1 MHYFIYEAYRK
12 HFKKD
17 LFNGIK
23 SMPSVIKIP
32 FFSWL
37 AIVVVSLFVMFI
49 IHDTVIKNIFAVVFA
64 GATLLLCGFAKIY
77 NRKNLDT
84 RIEERKRRLKE
95 LNKWLKDDMEIK
107 DVNSIKQLRNKMK
120 IEINERRKSIDK
132 VESII
137 FKILELLCVPVL
149 LAIFSFILDSGDM
162 GIAEKI
168 QTGAVVLTLGVL
180 IVVSVLLLAYTIITE
195 IIKNEQY
202 YYDIF
207 VDDLQD
213 VLDTQYKINPEDIL
227 DVNN

>member
-17 LFNGIK
+17 LLNGIM
-23 SMPSVIKIP
+23 SMPKVMKIP

-49 IHDTVIKNIFAVVFA
+49 IHDTVIKSIFAVVFA
-64 GATLLLCGFAKIY
+64 VATLLLCGFAKIY

-95 LNKWLKDDMEIK
+95 LNKWLKDDMDIK

-213 VLDTQYKINPEDIL
+213 VLDTQYQISPEDIL

>member
-12 HFKKD
+12 YFKKD
-17 LFNGIK
+17 LLSGIK
-23 SMPSVIKIP
+23 SMPKVMKIS

-37 AIVVVSLFVMFI
+37 AIVIVSLFVMFI
-49 IHDTVIKNIFAVVFA
+49 IQNTVITNIFAVVSA
-64 GATLLLCGFAKIY
+64 VATVLLCGFAKIY

-84 RIEERKRRLKE
+84 RIEERKNRLKE
-95 LNKWLKDDMEIK
+95 LKKWLKDEMDIE
-107 DVNSIKQLRNKMK
+107 DENATKQLRNKMK

-149 LAIFSFILDSGDM
+149 LTIFSFILESGDM
-162 GIAEKI
+162 GVAEKI
-168 QTGAVVLTLGVL
+168 QAGAAVLTIGILA
-180 IVVSVLLLAYTIITE
+180 VVSVLLLAYTIITE
-195 IIKNEQY
+195 IIKNEQHY
-202 YYDIF
+202 YEMF